1 MVPVTKS
8 EFYRITPSS
17 SVWEPFPDLGGAIQ
31 VLVRVSVGRLLI
43 SDRPGSDQYF
53 AIDHGDNGATNSS
66 EGAIVSLFSTDE
78 RLYMKADGSP
88 ATVEVW
94 VVRG

>member
-1 MVPVTKS
+1 MFPVTKS
-8 EFYRITPSS
+8 EFYRATPST
-17 SVWEPFPDLGGAIQ
+17 SVWEPFPDLGGAVQ

-53 AIDHGDNGATNSS
+53 AIDHNDFGGSS
-66 EGAIVSLFSTDE
+66 SSDGAILTLYSTDE
-78 RLYMKADGSP
+78 RLYMKADGNP

>member
-1 MVPVTKS
+1 MTKS
-8 EFYRITPSS
+8 EFYRITPST

-31 VLVRVSVGRLLI
+31 VLVRVTVGRLQI

-53 AIDHGDNGATNSS
+53 AIDHRDFGSPGAS
-66 EGAIVSLFSTDE
+66 EGAIVTLYSTDE